1 MTAEDGDALAF
12 ADLDDPVS
20 AGRSEDV
27 PGTGLSQDR
36 DLVMENEESCLTV
49 RRAARCFVSAG

>member
-1 MTAEDGDALAF
+1 MAGEDGDAPAF
-12 ADLDDPVS
+12 ADPDDPVG

-36 DLVMENEESCLTV
+36 DLVMEYEESCLTV
-49 RRAARCFVSAG
+49 RRAAGCFVGAG